1 MNVHIFVFVYMWK
14 KHWTVKGGYNERS
27 LDKNINTETGEF

>member
-1 MNVHIFVFVYMWK
+1 MCLSLYMWK
-14 KHWTVKGGYNERS
+14 KHWTVKSEYNERS